1 MSGDV
6 NMIKWNDPISQS
18 EWTDMLT
25 KFDAIKMCVNPF
37 SNPNSF
43 GLDIGVASS
52 STAGGVTSYNL
63 SSILEGRDADEVT
76 YEWIITKRSS
86 GT

>member
-6 NMIKWNDPISQS
+6 NTIKWNDPISQS
-18 EWTDMLT
+18 EWTNMLT
-25 KFDAIKMCVNPF
+25 VFSLNPMCVNPF

-43 GLDIGVASS
+43 GLDIGVVSS

-63 SSILEGRDADEVT
+63 SSILDGRDVDEVT